1 MDFISEGKDLEEQNI
16 RVIFVVFGNEVD
28 LNEFQK
34 IMFWL
39 DDILEIDK
47 DDNLYKVVEII
58 LKIGFKS
65 KWKSY

>member
-1 MDFISEGKDLEEQNI
+1 
-16 RVIFVVFGNEVD
+16 
-28 LNEFQK
+28 
-34 IMFWL
+34 MFWL